1 MELSVVIPVYNG
13 EKSLAAL
20 VDKLIE
26 ILLPVISFEIILV
39 NDCSQDNSWQ
49 ETVQLKRKFPDHI
62 CAINLARNYGEHNAV
77 MAGYRN
83 AKGDFIVNI
92 DDDFQN
98 PPEEI
103 LALLHAVKQH
113 KDVVYSYYEDKK
125 HHWFRNF
132 GSLINDKVANI
143 MLKKPKDLYLSS
155 FRIISKRLLKEII
168 LYDGPYPYI
177 DGLILQSTSKIG
189 RLQVNHL
196 PRRDGESN
204 YTFTKLLR
212 LWSFMFFNFSVKP
225 LRISIISGLLF
236 ALLGGIGS
244 IFVVVEKILYPDVQV
259 GWGSLMLAV
268 LILSGI
274 QLLILGIMGEYVG
287 RIFISHNRS
296 PQYSIF
302 EILSRES

>member
-20 VDKLIE
+20 VDKLVE
-26 ILLPVISFEIILV
+26 ILLPELSFEVILV
-39 NDCSQDNSWQ
+39 NDCSPDNSWQ
-49 ETVQLKRKFPDHI
+49 EILRIKDKFPAYL

-77 MAGYRN
+77 MAGYRH
-83 AKGDFIVNI
+83 AKGNFIVNI

-103 LALLHAVKQH
+103 LALLQAVKQN

-132 GSLINDKVANI
+132 GSILNDKVANI
-143 MLKKPKDLYLSS
+143 MLKKPKNLYLSS
-155 FRIISKRLLKEII
+155 FRIISKRLLTEII
-168 LYDGPYPYI
+168 KYDGPYPYI

-189 RLQVNHL
+189 KLKVNHL

-225 LRISIISGLLF
+225 LRISIIGGLIF
-236 ALLGGIGS
+236 ALLGGIGA
-244 IFVVVEKILYPDVQV
+244 ILVLVEKILYPDIQV
-259 GWGSLMLAV
+259 GWGSLMFAV
-268 LILSGI
+268 LLLSGI
-274 QLLILGIMGEYVG
+274 QLLILGIVGEYVG
-287 RIFISHNRS
+287 RIFISNNRS

-302 EILSRES
+302 EILSRE